1 MNRRTFVAG
10 VTALTTL
17 IATPAFGQAEYKP
30 TKPIDL
36 VVHSG
41 PGAGP
46 DAFARAFISAV
57 EKENLSPVRIQVN
70 HKIGGGGA
78 TAMSYIVEKKGDPNT
93 IGLFTSVW
101 IANPLVQAEMKSSFK
116 DMTSVV
122 RLVIEPAV
130 FAVRA
135 DSPYKTLS
143 EIIDAAKKD
152 PGKIKQSGGSPLARD
167 AIVRH
172 VLMGHTGARWNFISF
187 PTGAE
192 RVSALLGG
200 HVDMMIIEPSEAG
213 EMIRAGKMRAIAQI
227 AERRLTGYG
236 DVPTLK
242 EAGFDVP
249 HVPQMRGF
257 VGPPD
262 MPKEAV
268 KFYEDLF
275 EKVAKSPTWQKYLAD
290 NQFEDAFA
298 RSVET
303 AQGLSVYEDRL
314 REILK
319 NAGLKVIR

>member
-1 MNRRTFVAG
+1 MDRRAFVAG
-10 VTALTTL
+10 ATTL
-17 IATPAFGQAEYKP
+17 TASASVPVFAQEYKP
-30 TKPIDL
+30 TKPIDM

-46 DAFARAFISAV
+46 DAFARAFLSAMEQ
-57 EKENLSPVRIQVN
+57 EKLAPVRVQIN

-78 TAMSYIVEKKGDPNT
+78 TAMSYIVEKKGDPST
-93 IGLFTSVW
+93 VGLFTSVW
-101 IANPLVQAEMKSSFK
+101 IANPLVQAEMKNSIK
-116 DMTSVV
+116 DMTTIV

-135 DSPYKTLS
+135 ESPYTSLA
-143 EIIDAAKKD
+143 EIVEAAKKN
-152 PGKIKQSGGSPLARD
+152 PGQIKQSGGSPLARD

-172 VLMGHTGARWNFISF
+172 VLMAHTGARWNFISF

-213 EMIRAGKMRAIAQI
+213 EMIRAGKMRALAQI
-227 AERRLTGYG
+227 SEKRLEGYG

-257 VGPPD
+257 VGPPE

-275 EKVAKSPTWQKYLAD
+275 EKVAKSPTWQKYLAE

-298 RSVET
+298 RGADAEKHLDGYT
-303 AQGLSVYEDRL
+303 DRL

-319 NAGLKVIR
+319 GAGMKVIR